1 MTFADTEDFSAAFA
15 AARRAG
21 PILFPRLGPP
31 AQHPPLP
38 PLPLTWFHEI
48 APELEAREIVQGLLG
63 EQTAIVVYGA
73 SNVGKTFWTTD
84 LALHVAAGRRWCGRR
99 VAQGGVIYCALEGG
113 RGFQNRVTVWK
124 RRHGMEDARIPFAA
138 IRASLNLLEPEADP
152 RRLVDAAREV
162 AARMEMPATLIV
174 IDTLAR
180 AFGGGD
186 ENGPED
192 MGALIRNMDMIREAT
207 GAAVL
212 FVYHSGKDQARGA
225 RGHTSLRAAVDTEI
239 EVTADKEGAGK
250 TATTV
255 KQRDLEKGEG
265 FPFTL
270 KRVEL
275 GRNQHGEPVTSC
287 VVEAGTGMLAGG
299 PQRDPEE
306 AALRERIAHLL
317 GPDGQMLA
325 RRVCEELGWPVNGR
339 NNARVAGL
347 IPLHPDHAEITI
359 GEQRIRMWRTR
370 DGDRLTAPFKIRRQ
384 DLS

>member
-1 MTFADTEDFSAAFA
+1 MSFADTEDFAAAFA
-15 AARRAG
+15 AARVAG

-31 AQHPPLP
+31 APAAPLP

-48 APELEAREIVQGLLG
+48 APELEAREIVQGLIG

-84 LALHVAAGRRWCGRR
+84 LALHVAAGKRWCGRR

-113 RGFQNRVTVWK
+113 RGFQNRVTAWK

-162 AARMEMPATLIV
+162 AAAMAVPVTLIV
-174 IDTLAR
+174 IDTFAR

-212 FVYHSGKDQARGA
+212 FVHHSGKDQARGA
-225 RGHTSLRAAVDTEI
+225 RGHTSLRAAIDTEI

-250 TATTV
+250 TAVTV
-255 KQRDLEKGEG
+255 KQRDLEKGEA

-270 KRVEL
+270 QRVEL

-287 VVEAGTGMLAGG
+287 VVEAGTVLKG

-317 GPDGQMLA
+317 GANGQMYA
-325 RRVCEELGWPVNGR
+325 RRVREELGWAVNGR
-339 NNARVAGL
+339 TNARLANL
-347 IPLHPDHAEITI
+347 IPPYPDCAEITL

-370 DGDRLTAPFKIRRQ
+370 DGDSLTAPFKIRRQ
-384 DLS
+384 DLA

>member
-1 MTFADTEDFSAAFA
+1 MSFADSEEFGAAFA
-15 AARRAG
+15 AARVAG

-31 AQHPPLP
+31 VAPAALP

-48 APELEAREIVQGLLG
+48 APELEGREIVQGLIG
-63 EQTAIVVYGA
+63 EQTAVVVYGA

-84 LALHVAAGRRWCGRR
+84 LALHIAAGKRWCGRR

-113 RGFQNRVTVWK
+113 RGFQNRVTAWK
-124 RRHGMEDARIPFAA
+124 RRHGMEDARLPFAA
-138 IRASLNLLEPEADP
+138 IRASLNLLQPEADP
-152 RRLVDAAREV
+152 RRLVDAAQAV
-162 AARMEMPATLIV
+162 AAGMAVPVTLIV

-212 FVYHSGKDQARGA
+212 FVHHSGKDQARGA

-239 EVTADKEGAGK
+239 EVTADKEGGGK
-250 TATTV
+250 TAVPV
-255 KQRDLEKGEG
+255 KQRDLEKGAA

-287 VVEAGTGMLAGG
+287 VVEAGAAGAGG
-299 PQRDPEE
+299 TPRDAE
-306 AALRERIAHLL
+306 AETDRLKIAIAIGSTRGLRV
-317 GPDGQMLA
+317 GPLQDA
-325 RRVCEELGWPVNGR
+325 IGWPRNGR
-339 NNARVAGL
+339 STARLRTLVPFYPGGVDIRLGDETIRLFMTAESDSGKAPL
-347 IPLHPDHAEITI
+347 IVH
-359 GEQRIRMWRTR
+359 RTT
-370 DGDRLTAPFKIRRQ
+370 LP
-384 DLS
+384 

>member
-1 MTFADTEDFSAAFA
+1 MSFTDTEDFGAAFA
-15 AARRAG
+15 AARVAG

-31 AQHPPLP
+31 AAPAALP

-48 APELEAREIVQGLLG
+48 APELEAREIVQGLIG

-84 LALHVAAGRRWCGRR
+84 LALHVAAGKRWCGRR
-99 VAQGGVIYCALEGG
+99 VAQGGVVYCALEGG
-113 RGFQNRVTVWK
+113 RGFQNRVTAWK
-124 RRHGMEDARIPFAA
+124 RRHGMEDARLPFAA
-138 IRASLNLLEPEADP
+138 IRAALNLLEPEADP
-152 RRLVDAAREV
+152 RRLVEAAQAV
-162 AARMEMPATLIV
+162 AAGMEMPVRLIV

-212 FVYHSGKDQARGA
+212 FVHHSGKDQARGA

-239 EVTADKEGAGK
+239 EVAADKEGGGK
-250 TATTV
+250 IATPV
-255 KQRDLEKGEG
+255 KQRDLEKGEA

-287 VVEAGTGMLAGG
+287 VVEAGTPVTGGAPRDAEAETDRLKIAIAIAPNSGM
-299 PQRDPEE
+299 R
-306 AALRERIAHLL
+306 L
-317 GPDGQMLA
+317 GPLRDAIGWPRNGRTLA
-325 RRVCEELGWPVNGR
+325 RLRALVPFYPDAVDIRLGEETVRLFMVAASDSDTAPLSIH
-339 NNARVAGL
+339 RVAL
-347 IPLHPDHAEITI
+347 P
-359 GEQRIRMWRTR
+359 
-370 DGDRLTAPFKIRRQ
+370 
-384 DLS
+384 